1 MWQPDLFG
9 SAAVTAAH
17 DARRIISH
25 APLRIAT
32 NGYNVSFEKPLVV
45 GQGCACR
52 FHLPIAGSMIAAAG
66 IDESALRYRGWR
78 VVLACFLMAFF
89 MFGFGLYG
97 QGVYLAELQRAH
109 GWPGT
114 LVSAASTFSFLLTS
128 VLVIFTDDLLARIG
142 LRALIL
148 CGLSALAA
156 STALLALMQTP
167 WQLYL
172 AYALM
177 SVGWTGMGT
186 VVIATVLNAWF
197 ERRRGLALSLAFNGA
212 TCGGIVL
219 VPVLLALSDSIGF
232 RSAMLAS
239 TAAMVVLVLPV
250 VVVFTSWPADPSLN
264 AAGHA
269 SGGGNAAPHSR
280 KELLANA
287 SFWTMVLPIA
297 IALLAQMGFIIHQ
310 VTFLEPLI
318 GRYAAG
324 LAVTVMAAMAVVGR
338 LSLGLFVDRLDPR
351 LACAASMTSQAA
363 ALFVLL
369 QNTSPTVLLVCCAV
383 YGFSIGNMITF
394 PPLIIQREI
403 GSAAFAAAM
412 GLGTSI
418 SGIVSAFGPGIVGL
432 VHSLTGDYTT
442 AFAMCVALD
451 LVAAAVV
458 LWRPG
463 KRAKETRNLSPSP

>member
-1 MWQPDLFG
+1 MI
-9 SAAVTAAH
+9 SAT
-17 DARRIISH
+17 
-25 APLRIAT
+25 
-32 NGYNVSFEKPLVV
+32 
-45 GQGCACR
+45 
-52 FHLPIAGSMIAAAG
+52 G
-66 IDESALRYRGWR
+66 IDESSLHYRGWR
-78 VVLACFLMAFF
+78 VVMACFLMAFF

-109 GWPGT
+109 GWPGS

-142 LRALIL
+142 LRSLIL
-148 CGLSALAA
+148 CGLSALGA
-156 STALLALMQTP
+156 STALLAVMQTP

-219 VPVLLALSDSIGF
+219 VPLLLSLSSSIGF
-232 RSAMLAS
+232 RSAMLAA
-239 TAAMVVLVLPV
+239 TMAMIVLVLPV
-250 VVVFTSWPADPSLN
+250 VAFFIGWPSQMSP
-264 AAGHA
+264 A
-269 SGGGNAAPHSR
+269 SGGRPVGTATPAHSR
-280 KELLANA
+280 KTLLANA
-287 SFWTMVLPIA
+287 AFWTMVLPIA

-310 VTFLEPLI
+310 VTFLEPLV
-318 GRYAAG
+318 GRYTAG
-324 LAVTVMAAMAVVGR
+324 LAVTIMAAMAVVGR

-351 LACAASMTSQAA
+351 LACAVSMTSQAA
-363 ALFVLL
+363 ALFVLV
-369 QNTSPTVLLVCCAV
+369 QSESPTVLLMCCAV

-432 VHSLTGDYTT
+432 VRSLTGNYTA
-442 AFAMCVALD
+442 AFALCVALD
-451 LVAAAVV
+451 LVAAGVV

-463 KRAKETRNLSPSP
+463 PRVKIVAS

>member
-1 MWQPDLFG
+1 
-9 SAAVTAAH
+9 
-17 DARRIISH
+17 
-25 APLRIAT
+25 
-32 NGYNVSFEKPLVV
+32 
-45 GQGCACR
+45 
-52 FHLPIAGSMIAAAG
+52 MIAATRV
-66 IDESALRYRGWR
+66 DESSLHYRGWR

-128 VLVIFTDDLLARIG
+128 VLVVFTDDLLARIG
-142 LRALIL
+142 LRSLIL
-148 CGLSALAA
+148 SGLVALGA
-156 STALLALMQTP
+156 STVLLALMQTP

-186 VVIATVLNAWF
+186 VVIATVLNSWF

-212 TCGGIVL
+212 TCGGIIL
-219 VPVLLALSDSIGF
+219 VPLLLSLSGSIGF
-232 RSAMLAS
+232 RAAMLAV
-239 TAAMVVLVLPV
+239 TLAMMVLVLPV
-250 VVVFTSWPADPSLN
+250 VVSFIGWPVGTSPASDRRSESAG
-264 AAGHA
+264 AAARGQT
-269 SGGGNAAPHSR
+269 R
-280 KELLANA
+280 KDLLANA
-287 SFWTMVLPIA
+287 AFWTMVLPIA
-297 IALLAQMGFIIHQ
+297 IAVMAQMGFIIHQ
-310 VTFLEPLI
+310 VSFLEPLI
-318 GRYAAG
+318 GRASAG
-324 LAVTVMAAMAVVGR
+324 LAVTLMAAMAVVGR
-338 LSLGLFVDRLDPR
+338 LTLGLFVDRLDPR

-363 ALFVLL
+363 ALLVLL
-369 QNTSPTVLLVCCAV
+369 QSTSPTMLLLCCAV

-403 GSAAFAAAM
+403 GAGAFAAAM

-418 SGIVSAFGPGIVGL
+418 SGVVSAFGPGIVGL
-432 VHSLTGDYTT
+432 ARSLTGDYTT

-451 LVAAAVV
+451 LVAAGVV

-463 KRAKETRNLSPSP
+463 RRVSRDLSPGQDRKVG

>member
-1 MWQPDLFG
+1 
-9 SAAVTAAH
+9 
-17 DARRIISH
+17 
-25 APLRIAT
+25 
-32 NGYNVSFEKPLVV
+32 
-45 GQGCACR
+45 
-52 FHLPIAGSMIAAAG
+52 MIAATGA
-66 IDESALRYRGWR
+66 DESSVHYRGWR

-148 CGLSALAA
+148 CGLTALGA
-156 STALLALMQTP
+156 STALLGLMQAP

-177 SVGWTGMGT
+177 SVGWTGMGS

-197 ERRRGLALSLAFNGA
+197 ARRRGLALSLAFNGA
-212 TCGGIVL
+212 TFGGIIL
-219 VPVLLALSDSIGF
+219 VPVLLALSSSIGF
-232 RSAMLAS
+232 RSAMLAA
-239 TAAMVVLVLPV
+239 TIVMVVLVLPV
-250 VVVFTSWPADPSLN
+250 VVVFTSWPVHASPD
-264 AAGHA
+264 AAGV
-269 SGGGNAAPHSR
+269 SGDKAAGHSR

-318 GRYAAG
+318 GRASAG
-324 LAVTVMAAMAVVGR
+324 LAVTIMAAMAVVGR

-351 LACAASMTSQAA
+351 LACAASMMSQAA
-363 ALFVLL
+363 ALLVLL
-369 QNTSPTVLLVCCAV
+369 QSQSPTVLLLCCAV

-403 GSAAFAAAM
+403 GSTAFAAAM

-418 SGIVSAFGPGIVGL
+418 SGIVSAFGPGIIGL
-432 VHSLTGDYTT
+432 VRSVSGDYTM
-442 AFAMCVALD
+442 AFAMCVVLD
-451 LVAAAVV
+451 VVAAGIV

-463 KRAKETRNLSPSP
+463 KRAKTVVS

>member
-1 MWQPDLFG
+1 
-9 SAAVTAAH
+9 
-17 DARRIISH
+17 
-25 APLRIAT
+25 
-32 NGYNVSFEKPLVV
+32 
-45 GQGCACR
+45 
-52 FHLPIAGSMIAAAG
+52 MIAATGA
-66 IDESALRYRGWR
+66 DESSVRYRGWR

-148 CGLSALAA
+148 CGLTALGA
-156 STALLALMQTP
+156 STALLGLMQAP

-177 SVGWTGMGT
+177 SVGWTGMGS

-197 ERRRGLALSLAFNGA
+197 ARRRGLALSLAFNGA
-212 TCGGIVL
+212 TFGGIIL
-219 VPVLLALSDSIGF
+219 VPVLLALSSSIGF
-232 RSAMLAS
+232 RSAMLAA
-239 TAAMVVLVLPV
+239 TIVMVVLVLPV
-250 VVVFTSWPADPSLN
+250 VVVFTSWPVDASSH
-264 AAGHA
+264 AAGVP
-269 SGGGNAAPHSR
+269 GGKAARHSR

-318 GRYAAG
+318 GRASAG
-324 LAVTVMAAMAVVGR
+324 LAVTIMAAMAVVGR

-363 ALFVLL
+363 ALLVLL
-369 QNTSPTVLLVCCAV
+369 QSQSPTVLLICCAV

-403 GSAAFAAAM
+403 GSTAFAAAM

-418 SGIVSAFGPGIVGL
+418 SGIVSAFGPGIIGL
-432 VHSLTGDYTT
+432 VRSVSGDYTM
-442 AFAMCVALD
+442 AFAMCVVLD
-451 LVAAAVV
+451 VVAAGIV

-463 KRAKETRNLSPSP
+463 KRAEVAAS

>member
-1 MWQPDLFG
+1 
-9 SAAVTAAH
+9 
-17 DARRIISH
+17 
-25 APLRIAT
+25 
-32 NGYNVSFEKPLVV
+32 
-45 GQGCACR
+45 
-52 FHLPIAGSMIAAAG
+52 MIAATG
-66 IDESALRYRGWR
+66 VDESSLHYRGWR

-114 LVSAASTFSFLLTS
+114 LVSAASTFSFLLSS

-156 STALLALMQTP
+156 STALLGLMQTP
-167 WQLYL
+167 WQLFV

-177 SVGWTGMGT
+177 SVGWTGMGS
-186 VVIATVLNAWF
+186 VVIATVLNTWF
-197 ERRRGLALSLAFNGA
+197 ARRRGLALSLAFNGA
-212 TCGGIVL
+212 TFGGIVL
-219 VPVLLALSDSIGF
+219 VPVLLALSASIGF
-232 RSAMLAS
+232 RPAMLAA
-239 TAAMVVLVLPV
+239 TIVMVVLVLPV
-250 VVVFTSWPADPSLN
+250 VIVFTSWPTLN
-264 AAGHA
+264 SAGDAHRDGKAAR
-269 SGGGNAAPHSR
+269 HSR
-280 KELLANA
+280 RALLANA

-310 VTFLEPLI
+310 VTFLEPMI

-324 LAVTVMAAMAVVGR
+324 LAVTIMAAMAVVGR

-369 QNTSPTVLLVCCAV
+369 QSTSPTVLLVCCAI

-418 SGIVSAFGPGIVGL
+418 SGIVSAFGPGIVG
-432 VHSLTGDYTT
+432 VVRSVSGDYTT
-442 AFAMCVALD
+442 AFAMCVVLD
-451 LVAAAVV
+451 VVAAGIV

-463 KRAKETRNLSPSP
+463 KRAEVTAS

>member
-1 MWQPDLFG
+1 
-9 SAAVTAAH
+9 
-17 DARRIISH
+17 
-25 APLRIAT
+25 
-32 NGYNVSFEKPLVV
+32 
-45 GQGCACR
+45 
-52 FHLPIAGSMIAAAG
+52 MIAAIR
-66 IDESALRYRGWR
+66 IDESSPHYRGWR

-128 VLVIFTDDLLARIG
+128 VLVIFTDDLLERIG
-142 LRALIL
+142 LRSLIL
-148 CGLSALAA
+148 CGLTALGA
-156 STALLALMQTP
+156 STVLLALLQTP

-186 VVIATVLNAWF
+186 VVIATVLNSWF

-212 TCGGIVL
+212 TCGGIIL
-219 VPVLLALSDSIGF
+219 VPLLLSLTGSIGF
-232 RSAMLAS
+232 RSAMLAA
-239 TAAMVVLVLPV
+239 TLAMMVLLLPV
-250 VVVFTSWPADPSLN
+250 VVTFIGWPAGMSRASDGRRT
-264 AAGHA
+264 AGGA
-269 SGGGNAAPHSR
+269 AAPGHSR
-280 KELLANA
+280 KALLANA
-287 SFWTMVLPIA
+287 AFWTMVLPIA
-297 IALLAQMGFIIHQ
+297 MALLAQMGFIIHQ

-318 GRYAAG
+318 GRSAAG
-324 LAVTVMAAMAVVGR
+324 LAVTIMAAMAVVGR

-369 QNTSPTVLLVCCAV
+369 QSTSPTVLLACCAV

-403 GSAAFAAAM
+403 GSTAFAAAM

-418 SGIVSAFGPGIVGL
+418 SGIVSAFGPGIVG
-432 VHSLTGDYTT
+432 VVRSLTGNYTT
-442 AFAMCVALD
+442 AFALCVVLD
-451 LVAAAVV
+451 LIATGIV

-463 KRAKETRNLSPSP
+463 KSVARISAS

>member
-1 MWQPDLFG
+1 
-9 SAAVTAAH
+9 
-17 DARRIISH
+17 
-25 APLRIAT
+25 
-32 NGYNVSFEKPLVV
+32 
-45 GQGCACR
+45 
-52 FHLPIAGSMIAAAG
+52 MIAATRV
-66 IDESALRYRGWR
+66 DESSLHYRGWR

-148 CGLSALAA
+148 CGLSALGA
-156 STALLALMQTP
+156 STVLLGLMQTP

-186 VVIATVLNAWF
+186 VVIATVLNTWF

-219 VPVLLALSDSIGF
+219 VPVLLVLSDSIGF
-232 RSAMLAS
+232 RSAMLAA
-239 TAAMVVLVLPV
+239 TIVMVVLVLPV
-250 VVVFTSWPADPSLN
+250 VVIFTGWPADASLTS
-264 AAGHA
+264 AGRA
-269 SGGGNAAPHSR
+269 SGDAAHSR
-280 KELLANA
+280 RALLANA
-287 SFWTMVLPIA
+287 AFWTMVLPIA

-310 VTFLEPLI
+310 VMFLEPMI

-324 LAVTVMAAMAVVGR
+324 VAVTIMAAMAVVGR

-369 QNTSPTVLLVCCAV
+369 QSESPTVLLLCCAV

-403 GSAAFAAAM
+403 GATAFAAAM

-418 SGIVSAFGPGIVGL
+418 SGIISAFGPGIVG
-432 VHSLTGDYTT
+432 VVRSLTGNYTM
-442 AFAMCVALD
+442 AFAMCVMLD
-451 LVAAAVV
+451 LIAAAVV

-463 KRAKETRNLSPSP
+463 KAAKIAAS

>member
-1 MWQPDLFG
+1 
-9 SAAVTAAH
+9 
-17 DARRIISH
+17 
-25 APLRIAT
+25 
-32 NGYNVSFEKPLVV
+32 
-45 GQGCACR
+45 
-52 FHLPIAGSMIAAAG
+52 MIAATG
-66 IDESALRYRGWR
+66 VDESSLHYRGWR

-114 LVSAASTFSFLLTS
+114 LVSAASTFSFLLSS

-156 STALLALMQTP
+156 STALLGLMQTP
-167 WQLYL
+167 WQLFV

-177 SVGWTGMGT
+177 SVGWTGMGS
-186 VVIATVLNAWF
+186 VVIATVLNTWF
-197 ERRRGLALSLAFNGA
+197 ARRRGLALSLAFNGA
-212 TCGGIVL
+212 TFGGIVL
-219 VPVLLALSDSIGF
+219 VPVLLALSASIGF
-232 RSAMLAS
+232 RPAMLAA
-239 TAAMVVLVLPV
+239 TIVMVVLVLPV
-250 VVVFTSWPADPSLN
+250 VIVFTSWPTLN
-264 AAGHA
+264 SAGDAHRDGKAAR
-269 SGGGNAAPHSR
+269 HSR
-280 KELLANA
+280 RALLANA

-310 VTFLEPLI
+310 VTFLEPMI

-324 LAVTVMAAMAVVGR
+324 LAVTIMAAMAVVGR

-369 QNTSPTVLLVCCAV
+369 QSTSPTVLLVCCAV

-418 SGIVSAFGPGIVGL
+418 SGIVSAFGPGIVG
-432 VHSLTGDYTT
+432 VVRSVSGDYTT
-442 AFAMCVALD
+442 AFAMCVVLD
-451 LVAAAVV
+451 VVAAGIV

-463 KRAKETRNLSPSP
+463 KRAEVTAS

>member
-1 MWQPDLFG
+1 
-9 SAAVTAAH
+9 
-17 DARRIISH
+17 
-25 APLRIAT
+25 
-32 NGYNVSFEKPLVV
+32 
-45 GQGCACR
+45 
-52 FHLPIAGSMIAAAG
+52 MIAATG
-66 IDESALRYRGWR
+66 VDESSLHYRGWR

-114 LVSAASTFSFLLTS
+114 LVSAASTFSFLLSS

-156 STALLALMQTP
+156 STALLGLMQTP
-167 WQLYL
+167 WQLFV

-177 SVGWTGMGT
+177 SVGWTGMGS
-186 VVIATVLNAWF
+186 VVIATVLNTWF
-197 ERRRGLALSLAFNGA
+197 ARRRGLALSLAFNGA
-212 TCGGIVL
+212 TFGGIVL
-219 VPVLLALSDSIGF
+219 VPVLLALSASIGF
-232 RSAMLAS
+232 RPAMLAA
-239 TAAMVVLVLPV
+239 TIVMVVLVLPV
-250 VVVFTSWPADPSLN
+250 VIVFTSWPTLN
-264 AAGHA
+264 SAGDAHRNGKAAR
-269 SGGGNAAPHSR
+269 HSR
-280 KELLANA
+280 RALLANA

-310 VTFLEPLI
+310 VTFLEPMI

-324 LAVTVMAAMAVVGR
+324 LAVTIMAAMAVVGR

-369 QNTSPTVLLVCCAV
+369 QSTGPTVLLACCAV

-418 SGIVSAFGPGIVGL
+418 SGIVSAFGPGIVG
-432 VHSLTGDYTT
+432 VVRSISGDYTT
-442 AFAMCVALD
+442 AFAMCVVLD
-451 LVAAAVV
+451 VVAAGIV

-463 KRAKETRNLSPSP
+463 KRAEVTAS

>member
-1 MWQPDLFG
+1 
-9 SAAVTAAH
+9 
-17 DARRIISH
+17 
-25 APLRIAT
+25 
-32 NGYNVSFEKPLVV
+32 
-45 GQGCACR
+45 
-52 FHLPIAGSMIAAAG
+52 MIAATDV
-66 IDESALRYRGWR
+66 DESSLRYRGWR

-114 LVSAASTFSFLLTS
+114 LVSSASTFSFLLS
-128 VLVIFTDDLLARIG
+128 AVFVIFTDDLLVRIG

-148 CGLSALAA
+148 CGLAALGA
-156 STALLALMQTP
+156 STALLGLMQSP

-177 SVGWTGMGT
+177 SVGWTGMGS
-186 VVIATVLNAWF
+186 VVIATVLNSWF

-212 TCGGIVL
+212 TCGGIIL
-219 VPVLLALSDSIGF
+219 VPVLLGLSSSIGF
-232 RSAMLAS
+232 RSAMLAA
-239 TAAMVVLVLPV
+239 TVVMVVLVLPV
-250 VVVFTSWPADPSLN
+250 VIVFTGWRVGASLH
-264 AAGHA
+264 AAGA
-269 SGGGNAAPHSR
+269 SSGKVARQSR
-280 KELLANA
+280 RALLANA

-318 GRYAAG
+318 GRASAG
-324 LAVTVMAAMAVVGR
+324 LAVTIMATMAVVGR
-338 LSLGLFVDRLDPR
+338 LTLGLFVDRLDPR

-363 ALFVLL
+363 ALLMLLQSQSPIVLL
-369 QNTSPTVLLVCCAV
+369 ICCAV

-418 SGIVSAFGPGIVGL
+418 SGIVSAFGPGIIGL
-432 VHSLTGDYTT
+432 VRSVSGDYTM
-442 AFAMCVALD
+442 AFTMCVALD
-451 LVAAAVV
+451 VVAAGVV

-463 KRAKETRNLSPSP
+463 KKVKVVAS

>member
-1 MWQPDLFG
+1 
-9 SAAVTAAH
+9 
-17 DARRIISH
+17 
-25 APLRIAT
+25 
-32 NGYNVSFEKPLVV
+32 
-45 GQGCACR
+45 
-52 FHLPIAGSMIAAAG
+52 MIAATG
-66 IDESALRYRGWR
+66 IDESSLQYRGWR

-128 VLVIFTDDLLARIG
+128 VLVIFTDNLLARIG
-142 LRALIL
+142 LRSLIL
-148 CGLSALAA
+148 CGLAALGA
-156 STALLALMQTP
+156 STVLLAVMQTP

-186 VVIATVLNAWF
+186 VVIATVLNSWF

-232 RSAMLAS
+232 RSAMLAA
-239 TAAMVVLVLPV
+239 TVMMIVLVLPV
-250 VVVFTSWPADPSLN
+250 VVIFTGWPAEMSLTSARRSSGV
-264 AAGHA
+264 AA
-269 SGGGNAAPHSR
+269 HSR
-280 KELLANA
+280 RALLANA
-287 SFWTMVLPIA
+287 TFWTMVLPIA

-310 VTFLEPLI
+310 VTFLEPMI

-351 LACAASMTSQAA
+351 FACAASMTSQAA

-369 QNTSPTVLLVCCAV
+369 QSESPTVLLLCCAV

-403 GSAAFAAAM
+403 GSAAFASAM

-432 VHSLTGDYTT
+432 VRSLTGNYTM
-442 AFAMCVALD
+442 AFAICVVLD
-451 LVAAAVV
+451 LVAAGVV

-463 KRAKETRNLSPSP
+463 RAAKIAAS

>member
-1 MWQPDLFG
+1 
-9 SAAVTAAH
+9 
-17 DARRIISH
+17 
-25 APLRIAT
+25 
-32 NGYNVSFEKPLVV
+32 
-45 GQGCACR
+45 
-52 FHLPIAGSMIAAAG
+52 MIAATG
-66 IDESALRYRGWR
+66 VDESSLHYRGWR

-97 QGVYLAELQRAH
+97 QGVYLVELQRAH

-128 VLVIFTDDLLARIG
+128 ILVIFTDDLLARIG

-148 CGLSALAA
+148 CGLTALGA
-156 STALLALMQTP
+156 STALLGVMQSP

-177 SVGWTGMGT
+177 SVGWTGMGS
-186 VVIATVLNAWF
+186 VVIATVLNSWF
-197 ERRRGLALSLAFNGA
+197 ARRRGLALSLAFNGA
-212 TCGGIVL
+212 TFGGIIL
-219 VPVLLALSDSIGF
+219 VPVLLALSSSVGF
-232 RSAMLAS
+232 RSAMLAA
-239 TAAMVVLVLPV
+239 TIVMVVLVLPV
-250 VVVFTSWPADPSLN
+250 VVVFTGWPVEVSPN
-264 AAGHA
+264 AAAGV
-269 SGGGNAAPHSR
+269 SGGPAARHSR

-287 SFWTMVLPIA
+287 LFWTMVLPIA

-318 GRYAAG
+318 GRASAG

-338 LSLGLFVDRLDPR
+338 LTLGLFVDRLDPR
-351 LACAASMTSQAA
+351 IACAASMTSQAA
-363 ALFVLL
+363 ALLVLL
-369 QNTSPTVLLVCCAV
+369 QSQSPAVLLMCCAV

-403 GSAAFAAAM
+403 GSTAFAAAM

-432 VHSLTGDYTT
+432 VRSASGDYTM

-451 LVAAAVV
+451 VVAASIV

-463 KRAKETRNLSPSP
+463 RRAAITRNLAPEQDRKVG

>member
-1 MWQPDLFG
+1 
-9 SAAVTAAH
+9 
-17 DARRIISH
+17 
-25 APLRIAT
+25 
-32 NGYNVSFEKPLVV
+32 
-45 GQGCACR
+45 
-52 FHLPIAGSMIAAAG
+52 MIAATRV
-66 IDESALRYRGWR
+66 DESSLHYRGWR

-148 CGLSALAA
+148 CGLSALGA

-177 SVGWTGMGT
+177 AVGWTGMGT

-212 TCGGIVL
+212 TCGGIIL
-219 VPVLLALSDSIGF
+219 VPLLLSLTSSIGF
-232 RSAMLAS
+232 RSAMLAA
-239 TAAMVVLVLPV
+239 TFAMGGLVLPV
-250 VVVFTSWPADPSLN
+250 VVLFVGWPGGTSPASG
-264 AAGHA
+264 ARAA
-269 SGGGNAAPHSR
+269 SGGVAAPAHSR
-280 KELLANA
+280 RTLLANA
-287 SFWTMVLPIA
+287 AFWTMVLPIA

-318 GRYAAG
+318 GRHAAG
-324 LAVTVMAAMAVVGR
+324 LAVTIMATMAVVGR

-369 QNTSPTVLLVCCAV
+369 QTTSPTVLLVCCAV

-403 GSAAFAAAM
+403 GSTAFAAAM

-432 VHSLTGDYTT
+432 VHSFTGNYTT
-442 AFAMCVALD
+442 AFAMCVMLD
-451 LVAAAVV
+451 LVAAGVV

-463 KRAKETRNLSPSP
+463 KRAEETRNLSPSP

>member
-1 MWQPDLFG
+1 
-9 SAAVTAAH
+9 
-17 DARRIISH
+17 
-25 APLRIAT
+25 
-32 NGYNVSFEKPLVV
+32 
-45 GQGCACR
+45 
-52 FHLPIAGSMIAAAG
+52 MIAATG
-66 IDESALRYRGWR
+66 VDESSLHYRGWR

-114 LVSAASTFSFLLTS
+114 LVSAASTFSFLLSS

-156 STALLALMQTP
+156 STALLGLMQTP
-167 WQLYL
+167 WQLFV

-177 SVGWTGMGT
+177 SVGWTGMGS
-186 VVIATVLNAWF
+186 VVIATVLNTWF
-197 ERRRGLALSLAFNGA
+197 AQRRGLALSLAFNGA
-212 TCGGIVL
+212 TFGGIVL
-219 VPVLLALSDSIGF
+219 VPVLLALSASIGF
-232 RSAMLAS
+232 RPAMLAA
-239 TAAMVVLVLPV
+239 TIVMVVLVLPV
-250 VVVFTSWPADPSLN
+250 VIVFTSWPTLN
-264 AAGHA
+264 SAGDAHRDGKAAR
-269 SGGGNAAPHSR
+269 HSR
-280 KELLANA
+280 RALLANA

-310 VTFLEPLI
+310 VTFLEPMI

-324 LAVTVMAAMAVVGR
+324 LAVTIMAAMAVVGR

-369 QNTSPTVLLVCCAV
+369 QSTSPTVLLVCCAV

-418 SGIVSAFGPGIVGL
+418 SGIVSAFGPGIVG
-432 VHSLTGDYTT
+432 VVRSISGDYTT
-442 AFAMCVALD
+442 AFAMCVVLD
-451 LVAAAVV
+451 VVAAGIV

-463 KRAKETRNLSPSP
+463 KRAEVTAS

>member
-1 MWQPDLFG
+1 
-9 SAAVTAAH
+9 
-17 DARRIISH
+17 
-25 APLRIAT
+25 
-32 NGYNVSFEKPLVV
+32 
-45 GQGCACR
+45 
-52 FHLPIAGSMIAAAG
+52 MIAATVV
-66 IDESALRYRGWR
+66 DESSLRYRGWR

-97 QGVYLAELQRAH
+97 QGVYLVELQRAH

-114 LVSAASTFSFLLTS
+114 LVSSASTFSFLLS
-128 VLVIFTDDLLARIG
+128 AVLVIFTDDLLVRIG

-148 CGLSALAA
+148 CGLAALGA
-156 STALLALMQTP
+156 STALLGLMRLP

-177 SVGWTGMGT
+177 SVGWTGMGS
-186 VVIATVLNAWF
+186 VVIATVLNSWF

-212 TCGGIVL
+212 TCGGIIL
-219 VPVLLALSDSIGF
+219 VPVLLALSTSIGF
-232 RSAMLAS
+232 RSAMLAA
-239 TAAMVVLVLPV
+239 TVVMVVLVLPV
-250 VVVFTSWPADPSLN
+250 VVVFTGWPVDGPLH
-264 AAGHA
+264 AAGAA
-269 SGGGNAAPHSR
+269 SGGGKGARHSR
-280 KELLANA
+280 RALLANA

-310 VTFLEPLI
+310 VTFLEPLV
-318 GRYAAG
+318 GRASAG
-324 LAVTVMAAMAVVGR
+324 LAVTIMAAMAVVGR
-338 LSLGLFVDRLDPR
+338 LTLGLFVDRLDPR
-351 LACAASMTSQAA
+351 HACAVSMVSQAA
-363 ALFVLL
+363 ALLVLL
-369 QNTSPTVLLVCCAV
+369 QSQNPIVLLLCCAV

-432 VHSLTGDYTT
+432 VRSMSGDYTM
-442 AFAMCVALD
+442 AFAICVALD
-451 LVAAAVV
+451 VVAAGIV

-463 KRAKETRNLSPSP
+463 KRAEVAASRVD

>member
-1 MWQPDLFG
+1 
-9 SAAVTAAH
+9 
-17 DARRIISH
+17 
-25 APLRIAT
+25 
-32 NGYNVSFEKPLVV
+32 
-45 GQGCACR
+45 
-52 FHLPIAGSMIAAAG
+52 MIAATG
-66 IDESALRYRGWR
+66 VDESSLHYRGWR

-109 GWPGT
+109 GWPGA
-114 LVSAASTFSFLLTS
+114 LVSSASTFSFLLS
-128 VLVIFTDDLLARIG
+128 AVFVIFTDDLLARIG

-148 CGLSALAA
+148 CGLVALGA
-156 STALLALMQTP
+156 STALLGLMQSP

-177 SVGWTGMGT
+177 SVGWTGMGS

-212 TCGGIVL
+212 TCGGIIL
-219 VPVLLALSDSIGF
+219 VPVLLALSSSIGF
-232 RSAMLAS
+232 RSAMLAA
-239 TAAMVVLVLPV
+239 TVVMVVLVLPV
-250 VVVFTSWPADPSLN
+250 VVVFTSWPVGASLH
-264 AAGHA
+264 AAGSASGRPA
-269 SGGGNAAPHSR
+269 SGGGKVARHSR
-280 KELLANA
+280 RALLANA

-318 GRYAAG
+318 GRASAG
-324 LAVTVMAAMAVVGR
+324 LAVTIMAAMAVVGR
-338 LSLGLFVDRLDPR
+338 LTLGLFVDRLDPR
-351 LACAASMTSQAA
+351 LACAASMISQAA

-369 QNTSPTVLLVCCAV
+369 QSHSPAVLLMCCAV

-403 GSAAFAAAM
+403 GSTAFAAAM

-418 SGIVSAFGPGIVGL
+418 SGIVSAFGPGIVGF
-432 VHSLTGDYTT
+432 VHSASGSYTK
-442 AFAMCVALD
+442 AFAMCVVLD
-451 LVAAAVV
+451 VVAAGIV

-463 KRAKETRNLSPSP
+463 KRAAATQDLSPEQDRRVG

>member
-1 MWQPDLFG
+1 LKNPWLWC
-9 SAAVTAAH
+9 T
-17 DARRIISH
+17 I
-25 APLRIAT
+25 
-32 NGYNVSFEKPLVV
+32 VS
-45 GQGCACR
+45 R
-52 FHLPIAGSMIAAAG
+52 LPIWPIARLMIAATRV
-66 IDESALRYRGWR
+66 DESSLHYRGWR

-109 GWPGT
+109 GWSGT
-114 LVSAASTFSFLLTS
+114 LVSAASTFSFLLTA

-142 LRALIL
+142 LRSLIL
-148 CGLSALAA
+148 CGLSALGA
-156 STALLALMQTP
+156 STVLLALLQTP

-186 VVIATVLNAWF
+186 VVIATVLNSWF
-197 ERRRGLALSLAFNGA
+197 ERRRGLALSLAYNGA

-219 VPVLLALSDSIGF
+219 VPLLLSLSGSIGF
-232 RSAMLAS
+232 RSAMLAA
-239 TAAMVVLVLPV
+239 TLAMVVLVLPV
-250 VVVFTSWPADPSLN
+250 VVIFTGWRTEMPPTSDGDSSAGGTALPAV
-264 AAGHA
+264 
-269 SGGGNAAPHSR
+269 HSR
-280 KELLANA
+280 KTLLANSA
-287 SFWTMVLPIA
+287 FWTMVLPIA
-297 IALLAQMGFIIHQ
+297 VALLAQMGFIIHQ
-310 VTFLEPLI
+310 VTFLEPLV
-318 GRYAAG
+318 GRASAG
-324 LAVTVMAAMAVVGR
+324 LAVTIMAAMAVVGR

-369 QNTSPTVLLVCCAV
+369 QSTNPTVLLVCCAV

-403 GSAAFAAAM
+403 GASAFAAAM

-432 VHSLTGDYTT
+432 VRSVTGDYTS
-442 AFAMCVALD
+442 AFAMCVVLD
-451 LVAAAVV
+451 LVAASVV

-463 KRAKETRNLSPSP
+463 RRTKLAAS

>member
-1 MWQPDLFG
+1 
-9 SAAVTAAH
+9 
-17 DARRIISH
+17 
-25 APLRIAT
+25 
-32 NGYNVSFEKPLVV
+32 
-45 GQGCACR
+45 
-52 FHLPIAGSMIAAAG
+52 MIAATG
-66 IDESALRYRGWR
+66 IDESSLHYRGWR

-148 CGLSALAA
+148 CGLSALGA
-156 STALLALMQTP
+156 STVLLGLMQTP

-219 VPVLLALSDSIGF
+219 VPVLLVLSDSIGF
-232 RSAMLAS
+232 RSAMLAV
-239 TAAMVVLVLPV
+239 TIVMVVLVLPV
-250 VVVFTSWPADPSLN
+250 VVIFTGWPADASLT
-264 AAGHA
+264 AGRA
-269 SGGGNAAPHSR
+269 SGAAAAPAAHSR
-280 KELLANA
+280 KALLANA
-287 SFWTMVLPIA
+287 TFWTMVLPIA

-310 VTFLEPLI
+310 VTFLEPMI

-324 LAVTVMAAMAVVGR
+324 LAVTIMAAMAVVGR

-369 QNTSPTVLLVCCAV
+369 QSESPTVLLLCCAV

-418 SGIVSAFGPGIVGL
+418 SGIISAFGPGIVG
-432 VHSLTGDYTT
+432 VVRSLTGDYTM
-442 AFAMCVALD
+442 AFAMCVVLD
-451 LVAAAVV
+451 LVAAGLV

-463 KRAKETRNLSPSP
+463 RRAKIAAS

>member
-1 MWQPDLFG
+1 MV
-9 SAAVTAAH
+9 AA
-17 DARRIISH
+17 
-25 APLRIAT
+25 
-32 NGYNVSFEKPLVV
+32 
-45 GQGCACR
+45 
-52 FHLPIAGSMIAAAG
+52 
-66 IDESALRYRGWR
+66 ESINESSPHYRGWR

-97 QGVYLAELQRAH
+97 QGVYLSELQRAH

-128 VLVIFTDDLLARIG
+128 VLVIFTDDLLARFG
-142 LRALIL
+142 LRSLIL
-148 CGLSALAA
+148 CGLSALGA
-156 STALLALMQTP
+156 STILLALMAAP

-177 SVGWTGMGT
+177 SLGWTGMGT
-186 VVIATVLNAWF
+186 VVIATVLNSWF

-219 VPVLLALSDSIGF
+219 VPVLLTLTGSIGF
-232 RSAMLAS
+232 RSAMLAA
-239 TAAMVVLVLPV
+239 TTAMVVLLLPV
-250 VVVFTSWPADPSLN
+250 IVAFVAWPADMTQ
-264 AAGHA
+264 AAG
-269 SGGGNAAPHSR
+269 GGGPAGGAPAVHSR
-280 KELLANA
+280 KALLGNPA
-287 SFWTMVLPIA
+287 FWTMVLPIA

-310 VTFLEPLI
+310 VTFLEPAI
-318 GRYAAG
+318 GRSAAG
-324 LAVTVMAAMAVVGR
+324 LAVTIMATMAVVGR

-351 LACAASMTSQAA
+351 LASAASMTSQAA

-369 QNTSPTVLLVCCAV
+369 QSTSPTVLLVCCAV

-403 GSAAFAAAM
+403 GRDAFAAAM

-432 VHSLTGDYTT
+432 ARSFTGDYTM
-442 AFAMCVALD
+442 AFTLCVVLD
-451 LVAAAVV
+451 LVAAGIV

-463 KRAKETRNLSPSP
+463 QGMQGS

>member
-1 MWQPDLFG
+1 
-9 SAAVTAAH
+9 
-17 DARRIISH
+17 
-25 APLRIAT
+25 
-32 NGYNVSFEKPLVV
+32 
-45 GQGCACR
+45 
-52 FHLPIAGSMIAAAG
+52 MIAATG
-66 IDESALRYRGWR
+66 IDESSLYYRGWR

-109 GWPGT
+109 GWPGS

-142 LRALIL
+142 LRSLIL
-148 CGLSALAA
+148 CGLSALGA
-156 STALLALMQTP
+156 STVLLALMQTP

-186 VVIATVLNAWF
+186 VVIATVLNSWF

-212 TCGGIVL
+212 TCGGIIL
-219 VPVLLALSDSIGF
+219 VPLLLTLTGSIGF
-232 RSAMLAS
+232 RSAMLAA
-239 TAAMVVLVLPV
+239 TMAMVVLVLPV
-250 VVVFTSWPADPSLN
+250 VVIFIGWPAEMAL
-264 AAGHA
+264 A
-269 SGGGNAAPHSR
+269 SGGRQSGGGVAKPAHSR
-280 KELLANA
+280 KALLANA
-287 SFWTMVLPIA
+287 AFWTMVLPIA

-310 VTFLEPLI
+310 VTFLEPMI

-351 LACAASMTSQAA
+351 LACAVSMTSQAA

-369 QNTSPTVLLVCCAV
+369 QSESPTVLLLCCGV

-403 GSAAFAAAM
+403 GATAFAAAM

-418 SGIVSAFGPGIVGL
+418 SGIISAFGPGIVG
-432 VHSLTGDYTT
+432 VVRSLTGNYTM
-442 AFAMCVALD
+442 AFAMCVVLD
-451 LVAAAVV
+451 LVAAGVV

-463 KRAKETRNLSPSP
+463 RRAKTVAS

>member
-1 MWQPDLFG
+1 
-9 SAAVTAAH
+9 
-17 DARRIISH
+17 
-25 APLRIAT
+25 
-32 NGYNVSFEKPLVV
+32 
-45 GQGCACR
+45 
-52 FHLPIAGSMIAAAG
+52 MIAATGA
-66 IDESALRYRGWR
+66 DESSVHYRGWR

-109 GWPGT
+109 GWSGT

-128 VLVIFTDDLLARIG
+128 VLVIFTGDLLARIG

-148 CGLSALAA
+148 CGLTALGA
-156 STALLALMQTP
+156 STALLGLMQAP

-177 SVGWTGMGT
+177 SVGWTGMGS

-197 ERRRGLALSLAFNGA
+197 VRRRGLALSLAFNGA
-212 TCGGIVL
+212 TFGGIIL
-219 VPVLLALSDSIGF
+219 VPVLLALSSSIGF
-232 RSAMLAS
+232 RSAMLAA
-239 TAAMVVLVLPV
+239 TIVMVVLVLPV
-250 VVVFTSWPADPSLN
+250 VIVFTSWPVDASPN
-264 AAGHA
+264 AAGV
-269 SGGGNAAPHSR
+269 SGGKTAR

-318 GRYAAG
+318 GRANAG
-324 LAVTVMAAMAVVGR
+324 LAVTIMAAMAVIGR

-363 ALFVLL
+363 ALLVLL
-369 QNTSPTVLLVCCAV
+369 QSQSPAVLLLCCAV

-403 GSAAFAAAM
+403 GSTAFAAAM

-418 SGIVSAFGPGIVGL
+418 SGIVSAFGPGIIGL
-432 VHSLTGDYTT
+432 VRSVSGDYTM
-442 AFAMCVALD
+442 AFAVCVVLD
-451 LVAAAVV
+451 VVAAGVV

-463 KRAKETRNLSPSP
+463 KRAEGKRSLSPSP

>member
-1 MWQPDLFG
+1 
-9 SAAVTAAH
+9 
-17 DARRIISH
+17 
-25 APLRIAT
+25 
-32 NGYNVSFEKPLVV
+32 
-45 GQGCACR
+45 
-52 FHLPIAGSMIAAAG
+52 MIAAMG
-66 IDESALRYRGWR
+66 TDESSLHYRGWR

-109 GWPGT
+109 GWPGS

-148 CGLSALAA
+148 CGLSALGA
-156 STALLALMQTP
+156 STVLLAVMQTP

-186 VVIATVLNAWF
+186 VVIATVLNSWF

-219 VPVLLALSDSIGF
+219 VPLLLTLSDSIGF
-232 RSAMLAS
+232 RSAMLAG
-239 TAAMVVLVLPV
+239 TMAMVVLVLPV
-250 VVVFTSWPADPSLN
+250 VVIFTGWPADASLVS
-264 AAGHA
+264 AGRS
-269 SGGGNAAPHSR
+269 SGVVGHSR
-280 KELLANA
+280 KALLANA
-287 SFWTMVLPIA
+287 AFWTMVLPIA

-318 GRYAAG
+318 GRASAG

-338 LSLGLFVDRLDPR
+338 LSLGLLVDRLDPR

-363 ALFVLL
+363 ALFVLV
-369 QNTSPTVLLVCCAV
+369 QSESPTVLLMCCAV

-403 GSAAFAAAM
+403 GSTAFAAAM

-432 VHSLTGDYTT
+432 VRSFTGNYTT
-442 AFAMCVALD
+442 AFAMCVVLD
-451 LVAAAVV
+451 LVAAGIV

-463 KRAKETRNLSPSP
+463 KRAKLAARRVD

>member
-1 MWQPDLFG
+1 
-9 SAAVTAAH
+9 
-17 DARRIISH
+17 
-25 APLRIAT
+25 
-32 NGYNVSFEKPLVV
+32 
-45 GQGCACR
+45 
-52 FHLPIAGSMIAAAG
+52 MIAETR
-66 IDESALRYRGWR
+66 IDESSPRYRGWR

-128 VLVIFTDDLLARIG
+128 VLVVFTDDLLERVG

-148 CGLSALAA
+148 CGLSALGA
-156 STALLALMQTP
+156 STVLLALMQTP

-186 VVIATVLNAWF
+186 VVIATVLNSWF

-212 TCGGIVL
+212 TCGGIIL
-219 VPVLLALSDSIGF
+219 VPLLLSLTGSIGF
-232 RSAMLAS
+232 RSAMLAA
-239 TAAMVVLVLPV
+239 TLVMMVLVLPAV
-250 VVVFTSWPADPSLN
+250 VTFIGWPAGMSPVSDGRPI
-264 AAGHA
+264 AGA
-269 SGGGNAAPHSR
+269 VAAPSHSR
-280 KELLANA
+280 KALLANA
-287 SFWTMVLPIA
+287 AFWTMVLPIA
-297 IALLAQMGFIIHQ
+297 MALLAQMGFIIHQ
-310 VTFLEPLI
+310 VSFLEPLI
-318 GRYAAG
+318 GRSAAG
-324 LAVTVMAAMAVVGR
+324 LAVTIMAAMAVVGR

-351 LACAASMTSQAA
+351 LACAASMTSQAT

-369 QNTSPTVLLVCCAV
+369 QSTNATVLLACCAV

-403 GSAAFAAAM
+403 GSSAFAAAM

-432 VHSLTGDYTT
+432 ARSFTGNYTT
-442 AFAMCVALD
+442 AFALCVVLD
-451 LVAAAVV
+451 LVAAGIV

-463 KRAKETRNLSPSP
+463 KSVARISAS

>member
-1 MWQPDLFG
+1 ML
-9 SAAVTAAH
+9 AAT
-17 DARRIISH
+17 
-25 APLRIAT
+25 P
-32 NGYNVSFEKPLVV
+32 
-45 GQGCACR
+45 
-52 FHLPIAGSMIAAAG
+52 
-66 IDESALRYRGWR
+66 IDESSLHYRGWR

-97 QGVYLAELQRAH
+97 QGVYLAELERAH

-128 VLVIFTDDLLARIG
+128 VFVIFTDDLLARIG
-142 LRALIL
+142 LRSLIL
-148 CGLSALAA
+148 CGLAALAA
-156 STALLALMQTP
+156 STVLLALMQTP

-186 VVIATVLNAWF
+186 VVIATVLNSWF

-212 TCGGIVL
+212 TCGGIIL
-219 VPVLLALSDSIGF
+219 VPVLLSLTGSIGF
-232 RSAMLAS
+232 RSAMLAA
-239 TAAMVVLVLPV
+239 TLAMMVLVLPV
-250 VVVFTSWPADPSLN
+250 VVIFIGWPAGMSLAPSGQRAGGG
-264 AAGHA
+264 AAA
-269 SGGGNAAPHSR
+269 SGHSR
-280 KELLANA
+280 RALLANA
-287 SFWTMVLPIA
+287 AFWTMVLPIA
-297 IALLAQMGFIIHQ
+297 VAVMAQMGFIIHQ
-310 VTFLEPLI
+310 VSFLEPLV
-318 GRYAAG
+318 GRSAAG
-324 LAVTVMAAMAVVGR
+324 LAVTIMAAMAVVGR

-369 QNTSPTVLLVCCAV
+369 QSTNPTMLLACCAV

-403 GSAAFAAAM
+403 GAGAFAAAM

-418 SGIVSAFGPGIVGL
+418 SGVVSAFGPGIVGL
-432 VHSLTGDYTT
+432 VRSLTGSYTT

-451 LVAAAVV
+451 LVAAGVV

-463 KRAKETRNLSPSP
+463 RTAKELHNLSPSP

>member
-1 MWQPDLFG
+1 M
-9 SAAVTAAH
+9 VV
-17 DARRIISH
+17 
-25 APLRIAT
+25 AT
-32 NGYNVSFEKPLVV
+32 GV
-45 GQGCACR
+45 
-52 FHLPIAGSMIAAAG
+52 
-66 IDESALRYRGWR
+66 DESSLQYRGWR

-114 LVSAASTFSFLLTS
+114 LVSAASTFSFLLTA
-128 VLVIFTDDLLARIG
+128 VLVIFTDDLLTRIG

-148 CGLSALAA
+148 CGLSALGA
-156 STALLALMQTP
+156 STVLLALMQTP

-177 SVGWTGMGT
+177 SVGWTGMGI
-186 VVIATVLNAWF
+186 VVIATVLNSWF

-219 VPVLLALSDSIGF
+219 VPLLLSLTGSIGF
-232 RSAMLAS
+232 RSAMLLA
-239 TAAMVVLVLPV
+239 TIAMVALVLPV
-250 VVVFTSWPADPSLN
+250 VVGFIGWPAEN
-264 AAGHA
+264 VRATGGR
-269 SGGGNAAPHSR
+269 SGEAVAAPARSR
-280 KELLANA
+280 KTLLANA
-287 SFWTMVLPIA
+287 AFWTMVLPIA

-318 GRYAAG
+318 GRASAG
-324 LAVTVMAAMAVVGR
+324 LAVTIMAAMAVVGR

-363 ALFVLL
+363 ALFVLI
-369 QNTSPTVLLVCCAV
+369 QGTSPTVLLACCAV

-432 VHSLTGDYTT
+432 VRSASGDYTT
-442 AFAMCVALD
+442 AFAVCVVLD
-451 LVAAAVV
+451 LVAAGLV

-463 KRAKETRNLSPSP
+463 VKAKLAAL

>member
-1 MWQPDLFG
+1 
-9 SAAVTAAH
+9 
-17 DARRIISH
+17 
-25 APLRIAT
+25 
-32 NGYNVSFEKPLVV
+32 
-45 GQGCACR
+45 
-52 FHLPIAGSMIAAAG
+52 MIAATR
-66 IDESALRYRGWR
+66 IDESSPHYRGWR

-114 LVSAASTFSFLLTS
+114 LISAASTFSFVLTS
-128 VLVIFTDDLLARIG
+128 VLVIFTDDLLERIG
-142 LRALIL
+142 LRWLIL
-148 CGLSALAA
+148 CGLSALGA

-186 VVIATVLNAWF
+186 VVIATLLNSWF

-212 TCGGIVL
+212 TCGGIIL
-219 VPVLLALSDSIGF
+219 VPLLLSLTGSIGF
-232 RSAMLAS
+232 RSAMLAA
-239 TAAMVVLVLPV
+239 TLAMMVLVLPV
-250 VVVFTSWPADPSLN
+250 VVTFIGWPAGMSLK
-264 AAGHA
+264 
-269 SGGGNAAPHSR
+269 SGGRPVAGGAAAPGLSR
-280 KELLANA
+280 KALLANA
-287 SFWTMVLPIA
+287 AFWTMVLPIA
-297 IALLAQMGFIIHQ
+297 MALLAQMGFIIHQ

-318 GRYAAG
+318 GRSAAG
-324 LAVTVMAAMAVVGR
+324 LAVTIMAAMAVVGR

-369 QNTSPTVLLVCCAV
+369 QSTSPTVLLACCGV

-394 PPLIIQREI
+394 PPLIIQREL
-403 GSAAFAAAM
+403 GATTFVAAM

-418 SGIVSAFGPGIVGL
+418 SGVVSAFGPGIVGL
-432 VHSLTGDYTT
+432 VRSFTGNYTT
-442 AFAMCVALD
+442 AFALCVVLD
-451 LVAAAVV
+451 LVAAGIV

-463 KRAKETRNLSPSP
+463 RRVEIAAS

>member
-1 MWQPDLFG
+1 
-9 SAAVTAAH
+9 
-17 DARRIISH
+17 
-25 APLRIAT
+25 
-32 NGYNVSFEKPLVV
+32 
-45 GQGCACR
+45 
-52 FHLPIAGSMIAAAG
+52 MIAATDV
-66 IDESALRYRGWR
+66 DESSLHYRGWR

-142 LRALIL
+142 LRPLIL
-148 CGLSALAA
+148 CGLSALGA
-156 STALLALMQTP
+156 STVLLALMQTP

-186 VVIATVLNAWF
+186 VVIATVLNCWF
-197 ERRRGLALSLAFNGA
+197 DRRRGLALSLAYNGA

-219 VPVLLALSDSIGF
+219 VPLLLSLSGSIGF
-232 RSAMLAS
+232 QSAMLAA
-239 TAAMVVLVLPV
+239 TMAMVVLVLPV
-250 VVVFTSWPADPSLN
+250 VVMFVDWPARISPVADGRSS
-264 AAGHA
+264 AGIA
-269 SGGGNAAPHSR
+269 RRTLLGNAA
-280 KELLANA
+280 
-287 SFWTMVLPIA
+287 FWTMVLPIA

-318 GRYAAG
+318 GRASAG
-324 LAVTVMAAMAVVGR
+324 LAVTIMAVMAVVGR

-369 QNTSPTVLLVCCAV
+369 QSTSPTVLLACCAV

-403 GSAAFAAAM
+403 GTAAFAAAI

-432 VHSLTGDYTT
+432 VRSFTGNYTT
-442 AFAMCVALD
+442 AFAICVLLD
-451 LVAAAVV
+451 LVAAATV

-463 KRAKETRNLSPSP
+463 RRAKVLVL

>member
-1 MWQPDLFG
+1 
-9 SAAVTAAH
+9 
-17 DARRIISH
+17 
-25 APLRIAT
+25 
-32 NGYNVSFEKPLVV
+32 
-45 GQGCACR
+45 
-52 FHLPIAGSMIAAAG
+52 MIAATG
-66 IDESALRYRGWR
+66 VDESSLHYRGWR

-114 LVSAASTFSFLLTS
+114 LVSAASTFSFLLSS

-156 STALLALMQTP
+156 STALLGLMQTP
-167 WQLYL
+167 WQLFV

-177 SVGWTGMGT
+177 SVGWTGMGS
-186 VVIATVLNAWF
+186 VVIATVLNTWF
-197 ERRRGLALSLAFNGA
+197 SRRRGLALSLAFNGA
-212 TCGGIVL
+212 TFGGIVL
-219 VPVLLALSDSIGF
+219 VPVLLALSASIGF
-232 RSAMLAS
+232 RPAMLAA
-239 TAAMVVLVLPV
+239 TIVMVVLVLPV
-250 VVVFTSWPADPSLN
+250 VIVFTSWPTLN
-264 AAGHA
+264 SAGDAHRDGKAAR
-269 SGGGNAAPHSR
+269 HSR
-280 KELLANA
+280 RALLANA

-310 VTFLEPLI
+310 VTFLEPMI

-324 LAVTVMAAMAVVGR
+324 LAVTIMAAMAVVGR

-369 QNTSPTVLLVCCAV
+369 QSTSPTVLLVCCAV

-418 SGIVSAFGPGIVGL
+418 SGIVSAFGPGIVG
-432 VHSLTGDYTT
+432 VVRSISGDYTT
-442 AFAMCVALD
+442 AFAMCVVLD
-451 LVAAAVV
+451 VVAAGIV

-463 KRAKETRNLSPSP
+463 KRAEVTAS

>member
-1 MWQPDLFG
+1 
-9 SAAVTAAH
+9 
-17 DARRIISH
+17 
-25 APLRIAT
+25 
-32 NGYNVSFEKPLVV
+32 
-45 GQGCACR
+45 
-52 FHLPIAGSMIAAAG
+52 MIAATGA
-66 IDESALRYRGWR
+66 DESSLHYRGWR

-128 VLVIFTDDLLARIG
+128 VLVIFTDDLLGRIG
-142 LRALIL
+142 LRGLIL
-148 CGLSALAA
+148 CGLTALGA
-156 STALLALMQTP
+156 STALLGLMQAP

-177 SVGWTGMGT
+177 SVGWTGMGS

-197 ERRRGLALSLAFNGA
+197 ARRRGLALSLALNGA
-212 TCGGIVL
+212 TFGGIIL
-219 VPVLLALSDSIGF
+219 VPVLLALSSSIGF
-232 RSAMLAS
+232 RSAMLAA
-239 TAAMVVLVLPV
+239 TIVMIVLVLPV
-250 VVVFTSWPADPSLN
+250 VVVFTSWPVDAPPN
-264 AAGHA
+264 AADV
-269 SGGGNAAPHSR
+269 SGGKVARRSR
-280 KELLANA
+280 RELLANA

-318 GRYAAG
+318 GRASAG
-324 LAVTVMAAMAVVGR
+324 LAVTIMAAMAVVGR

-363 ALFVLL
+363 ALLVLL
-369 QNTSPTVLLVCCAV
+369 QSQSPTVLLMCCAV

-418 SGIVSAFGPGIVGL
+418 SGIVSAFGPGLIGL
-432 VHSLTGDYTT
+432 VRSMSGDYTM
-442 AFAMCVALD
+442 AFAMCVVLD
-451 LVAAAVV
+451 VIAAGIV
-458 LWRPG
+458 LWQPG
-463 KRAKETRNLSPSP
+463 RGVKTVAS